1 MVDKRQISNSIVIF
15 ENFFKDVKESSQN
28 KGDIERAEYG
38 LSKVKFLWEI
48 LKKYKKNPEMKLL
61 KQIDA
66 GFISMTRGVEFFA
79 NYETN
84 KKFYGLSDNIPKI
97 KRSET
102 KSQVASSNYDAKKGV
117 SKKNENN

>member
-1 MVDKRQISNSIVIF
+1 MVDKRQISNSITIF
-15 ENFFKDVKESSQN
+15 EKFFKDVKKNSQN

-38 LSKVKFLWEI
+38 LSKVKFLWEV
-48 LKKYKKNPEMKLL
+48 LKKYKKNPQMKLL

-79 NYETN
+79 DYETN

-97 KRSET
+97 KRFET
-102 KSQVASSNYDAKKGV
+102 QSVVASSNHDAKKEG